1 MSRILRRPMFR
12 GGGKVSSYG
21 NGIASGMGYAGG
33 GRINLRVG
41 GNPAALVNLGG
52 GGGAPTQSTIGGNI
66 LNKNVGRMSGMATKG
81 ANLLKSPAFSEAGIM
96 NAIKNYGPKVI
107 DKTRGIVGGAIKR
120 FPALSY
126 GLAGEYVTRPQDV
139 DKVIYEQ
146 EGYGPIE
153 GRIRQIL
160 DPTYMSKM
168 KKVYEQ
174 GYNEEGQLN
183 ALINQQIEDDKNKDP
198 AVDAAEENPNKEI
211 TVDSETGDPVLT
223 KKERLDK
230 KAKEYEDILGA
241 GIKKDSIFDAMVEG
255 GTRLYEG
262 QGVAESLR
270 AANKALDPIQNIK
283 TASRKLAL
291 EEDIAIRK
299 AIATGAAK
307 TTDMSRK
314 IAAMK
319 AGGFTPEQIADAIA
333 GIKPETL
340 GEKVS
345 KLGKVDG
352 YAEYIKENNPNV
364 SVVTS
369 KSDTSK
375 LKDGKYYIADKFT
388 IVEVKNGKVV
398 EGSAEIIKSS

>member
-1 MSRILRRPMFR
+1 M
-12 GGGKVSSYG
+12 
-21 NGIASGMGYAGG
+21 
-33 GRINLRVG
+33 
-41 GNPAALVNLGG
+41 
-52 GGGAPTQSTIGGNI
+52 
-66 LNKNVGRMSGMATKG
+66 
-81 ANLLKSPAFSEAGIM
+81 
-96 NAIKNYGPKVI
+96 
-107 DKTRGIVGGAIKR
+107 
-120 FPALSY
+120 
-126 GLAGEYVTRPQDV
+126 
-139 DKVIYEQ
+139 
-146 EGYGPIE
+146 
-153 GRIRQIL
+153 
-160 DPTYMSKM
+160 
-168 KKVYEQ
+168 
-174 GYNEEGQLN
+174 QL
-183 ALINQQIEDDKNKDP
+183 
-198 AVDAAEENPNKEI
+198 
-211 TVDSETGDPVLT
+211 
-223 KKERLDK
+223 
-230 KAKEYEDILGA
+230 
-241 GIKKDSIFDAMVEG
+241 
-255 GTRLYEG
+255 
-262 QGVAESLR
+262 
-270 AANKALDPIQNIK
+270 
-283 TASRKLAL
+283 
-291 EEDIAIRK
+291 RK